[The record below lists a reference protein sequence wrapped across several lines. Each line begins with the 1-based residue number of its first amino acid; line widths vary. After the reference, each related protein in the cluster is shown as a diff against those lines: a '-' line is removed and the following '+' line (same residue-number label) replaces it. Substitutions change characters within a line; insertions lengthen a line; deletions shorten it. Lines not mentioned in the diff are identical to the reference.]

1 MNEKEFMEELNKRFI
16 YLAYLFQ
23 QLNQNSDDVE
33 LRTNALI
40 NLSCFSHF
48 VIEHS
53 SFIKDLPKENLS
65 MVYTLLSIAKSEN
78 LNSAF
83 ELGTILETQG
93 ISR

>member
-1 MNEKEFMEELNKRFI
+1 MSEKEFMEELNKRFNEFASI
-16 YLAYLFQ
+16 FQ
-23 QLNQNSDDVE
+23 QVNQNKEDVG

-48 VIEHS
+48 VIEHG
-53 SFIKDLPKENLS
+53 SFIETLPKENLS
-65 MVYTLLSIAKSEN
+65 IVYTLLSIAKSEN

>member
-1 MNEKEFMEELNKRFI
+1 MNEKEFMEELNKRFNEFASI
-16 YLAYLFQ
+16 FQ
-23 QLNQNSDDVE
+23 QVNQYKEDVE

-53 SFIKDLPKENLS
+53 SFIKDLPKNYLS

-83 ELGTILETQG
+83 ELGTILEAQG
-93 ISR
+93 ICR